1 MPQATSPCARAYKEM
16 VQAPQQ
22 CVGCELSQ
30 EQRRVV
36 SLSPAS
42 QGISAPAPWQRTPGA
57 LQRHPPAATPHP
69 RRLRRAHVATPPE
82 RPGARRS
89 TAPRAPGDGQA
100 PQKGGGE
107 DLQEQRG
114 RSGPGKAVGDHG
126 SYPCTV
132 STITWS

>member
-82 RPGARRS
+82 RPGARRRA
-89 TAPRAPGDGQA
+89 APRGLDMRRRMGYGRGIRGTPGRRLRERRVAIVSWEGVVS
-100 PQKGGGE
+100 QKT
-107 DLQEQRG
+107 L
-114 RSGPGKAVGDHG
+114 VL
-126 SYPCTV
+126 
-132 STITWS
+132 